1 LFAKITKGS
10 GLRGA
15 LEYDFAPAK
24 SGEPRAEFICG
35 TLFGTPR
42 QMAKQAAPFR
52 ALRQVANPIWR
63 VALAADPNDGVFS
76 ATQWEAVAHDFLKG
90 MGLADPSQAAWCA
103 VRHTDRDHD
112 HLHLTVVRVLKN
124 GTLFSIQ
131 NDAFKAKKVTAE
143 LEQKYQLATHSR
155 ERAERRAPSISETS
169 AKKRNGKMS
178 SKEQIQQL
186 VDQILVD
193 AGGEIEFAELQKK
206 LAEKGI
212 ELKDSVTQ
220 KGRLQGFSYLDKAT
234 GVAVSGSK
242 LGADYSLGLLTRGVK
257 YSPQNA
263 PKVDEK
269 EVPAEPK
276 KTIPPQHNPAEQ
288 ITHSAA
294 IKTWGFDSRN
304 AIESGALA
312 SPFGIV
318 CAAAAELAIKLI
330 AIGVELFRAILRW
343 LNKLLGKFGLAV
355 GGNEP
360 TRSIQIAPQG
370 SFIDVPSRI
379 VPDPLLISQAAYEIN
394 AVAEAVSQNDSSLL
408 PESAKSLSEFFE
420 KQVSAEQTEADPFQ
434 FFGDEPELHT
444 AEQEPTPAKPL
455 AWPGLKAA
463 AEAHHA
469 AAQALAKARA
479 AQGEDNDI
487 WDGLPEATKAESQAE
502 LALLKVQDESK
513 KWLAASFGN
522 RAAAALGGNPYLQDV
537 KAAEALLAH
546 RRAEL
551 VAAQRDEASKPKRQ
565 TFAAPELILAEQK
578 AAENLTAARVA
589 LMKLALK
596 NLALVR
602 QNPIQIPMATELE
615 TSIKR
620 EIGSYVF
627 RRDNSILESKIAQ
640 LKAAVEAERR
650 RQNPAPYDAEAEE
663 EMQKL
668 RTETEAAPK

>member
-420 KQVSAEQTEADPFQ
+420 KQVSTEVTEADPFQ
-434 FFGDEPELHT
+434 FFGDEPELH
-444 AEQEPTPAKPL
+444 APAPTPAKPL
-455 AWPGLKAA
+455 AWPALKLA
-463 AEAHHA
+463 AEAHHIA
-469 AAQALAKARA
+469 EEALAKARA
-479 AQGEDNDI
+479 AQTEGADI
-487 WDGLPEATKAESQAE
+487 WGGVDEAAKAEDAARCS
-502 LALLKVQDESK
+502 LLKIQDESN

-522 RAAAALGGNPYLQDV
+522 RAAAALGGNPYTADI
-537 KAAEALLAH
+537 KAAEALLA
-546 RRAEL
+546 RRRGEL
-551 VAAQRDEASKPKRQ
+551 AAAQRDEASKPKRKV
-565 TFAAPELILAEQK
+565 FAAPELVFAEK
-578 AAENLTAARVA
+578 AAAENLAAARVSFMA
-589 LMKLALK
+589 VARK
-596 NLALVR
+596 NLEIVR
-602 QNPIQIPMATELE
+602 QNPMQTPICAELE
-615 TSIKR
+615 LQI
-620 EIGSYVF
+620 F
-627 RRDNSILESKIAQ
+627 RGVRGYAHTGDNSVLESKIAA

-650 RQNPAPYDAEAEE
+650 RQNPEPYNPDAEE
-663 EMQKL
+663 EMQKI
-668 RTETEAAPK
+668 RAEIKAAPK